1 MEDGAGSD
9 PQASKRAQSPP
20 PSALVIQART
30 NPCAKDLPEEMDDH
44 KVSLEDF
51 TVHGLVGE
59 GEFGKVLMATK
70 VDTGK
75 MYAMKVL
82 RKEHLI
88 FRGASSVKQAITEKQ
103 VLQEMAAKP
112 HPFIVSLNFAFQDMD
127 HLFLVMDF
135 VGGGDLFSMLEQKQ
149 RFPEPWV
156 QIYGAEIALALEH
169 VHEACSGI
177 IILSQP

>member
-1 MEDGAGSD
+1 ME
-9 PQASKRAQSPP
+9 P
-20 PSALVIQART
+20 LV
-30 NPCAKDLPEEMDDH
+30 PVEDDELGGEEGEV

-135 VGGGDLFSMLEQKQ
+135 VGGGDLFSISSRSNASPRPGCRSTARRSL
-149 RFPEPWV
+149 
-156 QIYGAEIALALEH
+156 
-169 VHEACSGI
+169 
-177 IILSQP
+177 